1 MRYLD
6 IMEQGGYPFDDIS
19 IDYLQKMHDDRDSFI
34 HAMFGDFKI
43 VSGVVLDA
51 QTNIYSDGLITANGK
66 LYHFVGGAPHIRI
79 SKKTIETKR
88 QYEDGID
95 KKAFINEFYEFG
107 EDGTD
112 IIVFS
117 AMKRWYQN
125 QPIYKE
131 IKEVAGTITNN
142 SLAGTG
148 WFIADGTNG
157 TDDLRS
163 LFIVG
168 YNSTD
173 FDYNT
178 IGKTGGAKKHQLAAA
193 ELPKVSSSLYVG
205 TEGIGRPDGGGD
217 DATVGRDDS
226 YPRTTKLL
234 KTEDFGAN
242 NLPHENRPPY
252 YVAIRIQF
260 IGV

>member
-1 MRYLD
+1 MKYLD
-6 IMEQGGYPFDDIS
+6 VIEQGGYPFDDVS

-34 HAMFGDFKI
+34 YSVFGDYKI
-43 VSGVVLDA
+43 VSGVILNT
-51 QTNIYSDGLITANGK
+51 QSNTYSDGLITANGK

-88 QYEDGID
+88 QYEDGND

-107 EDGTD
+107 EAGTD
-112 IIVFS
+112 VIVFS
-117 AMKRWYQN
+117 GMKRWYEN
-125 QPIYKE
+125 QPITKE
-131 IKEVAGTITNN
+131 IKYVGATVTNA
-142 SLAGTG
+142 SLPDG

-163 LFIVG
+163 RFIVG
-168 YNSTD
+168 LDSRDADYNSV
-173 FDYNT
+173 
-178 IGKTGGAKKHQLAAA
+178 GKTGGEKKHQLIAA
-193 ELPKVSSSLYVG
+193 ELPKVISSLYVG

-217 DATVGRDDS
+217 DATVGGADS

-234 KTEDFGAN
+234 NTEDFGAN

-252 YVAIRIQF
+252 YVMIIIQF
-260 IGV
+260 VGI